1 MQTDTTCDLDI
12 VRAVRKYGGQASD
25 AILDSDCKQFILP
38 GIEGFIG
45 YKTASDC
52 AVIFGDPITAETDFT
67 SVLDAF
73 FSSISTQ
80 FHNTIIITASKTLK
94 ELTFGKFVHA
104 AVQFGNEL
112 HLDPF
117 DDPLK
122 LTGEKASLVRRKVRH
137 ASKEG
142 VTVQEYLG
150 NDPEL
155 EKEFEELAVS
165 WRNSRKGVQ
174 IHTSQIKIFENRL
187 GKRWFY
193 AVKDGKVIGVLL
205 LNKTE
210 STDGF
215 LLNRYLV
222 LPHAP
227 GGVPETLV
235 IAVLNALREEG
246 CHHLSFGSAINLS
259 TRNIE
264 GFSPVQSWIAEKT
277 LQLSDSLFKLS
288 QRQSFWEK
296 FHPESEPSYILF
308 QNPKI
313 GLKEIFALC
322 KALNVSL

>member
-1 MQTDTTCDLDI
+1 MLTDTTCELDI

-25 AILDSDCKQFILP
+25 AILDADCKQFTTP
-38 GIEGFIG
+38 GIDGFIG
-45 YKTASDC
+45 YKTPGDC
-52 AVIFGDPITAETDFT
+52 AVIFGDPVTAKTDFE
-67 SVLDAF
+67 SILKAF
-73 FSSISTQ
+73 FATISPQ
-80 FHNTIIITASKTLK
+80 FHNTIFITASKNLK
-94 ELTFGKFVHA
+94 ELLFGKFVHA

-137 ASKEG
+137 ATKEG
-142 VTVQEYLG
+142 VTVQEYKG
-150 NDPEL
+150 NDPAL
-155 EKEFEELAVS
+155 ENEFEKLAVR

-193 AVKDGKVIGVLL
+193 ASKEGKVLGILL
-205 LNKTE
+205 LNQTE
-210 STDGF
+210 SSNGY

-222 LPHAP
+222 LPQAP
-227 GGVPETLV
+227 GGVPESLV
-235 IAVLNALREEG
+235 IAALNALREEG

-259 TRNIE
+259 TRSID

-308 QNPKI
+308 QRPKV
-313 GLKEIFALC
+313 GLKEIFSLC